1 MEFHEYKALKAINA
15 SFLKACLNGLQA
27 GYKYLNEPMG
37 ESPEMALGSAT
48 HAFILEPEKFDSQ
61 YIVLPKIDRRTIE
74 GKAAAADFEGRA
86 KGKTILNDE
95 QFELIQRIALNCNAH
110 PVVADIIRNFEKEK
124 SYQFKIEGHDFK
136 ARLDLVS
143 ESKNMIVDLKTT
155 GSLSSRDFL
164 NDAIRMGYDVQ
175 FYTYSL
181 ALPQEFRPDV
191 MAIAVETK
199 TAEVAL
205 YNLNNIVF
213 SDFTQKRFKK
223 ALNTALEVLQ
233 LSKCPVKYPQEIIN
247 LELPKWINE

>member
-1 MEFHEYKALKAINA
+1 MDFTEYKAIKAINA

-27 GYKYLNEPMG
+27 GYNYLNRPVK
-37 ESPEMALGSAT
+37 ESPEMALGSAVHT
-48 HAFILEPEKFDSQ
+48 YVLENEKFSSQ
-61 YIVLPKIDRRTIE
+61 YIVLPKIDRRTNE
-74 GKAAAADFEGRA
+74 GKAAALDFEDRA

-110 PVVADIIRNFEKEK
+110 PIVSDMIRNFEKEK
-124 SYQFKIEGHDFK
+124 TYQFKSDGHDFK

-143 ESKNMIVDLKTT
+143 ETKNVIVDLKTT
-155 GSLSSRDFL
+155 GSLSTRDFL

-181 ALPQEFRPDV
+181 ALDEFRPDV

-205 YNLNNIVF
+205 YNLNSIVY

-223 ALNTALEVLQ
+223 ALNIALEVLQ
-233 LSKCPVKYPQEIIN
+233 LTECPVKYPQEIIS
-247 LELPKWINE
+247 LDLPKWINE